1 MRTKHILT
9 ALALPALFAAC
20 TADEFESVNVNN
32 GGAQQARPTVGE
44 NFTLSTGNADT
55 RYAAEETG
63 SGIRLNFTQG
73 DLLGA
78 AIIDN
83 YVPGKDPYDFE
94 VIPSLAGNNP
104 FEYQGGDQWTSNTTL
119 GIGHYLFKYRYNPND
134 NNRAA
139 ATFELPTVQKLYT
152 DENGEVDLTAAIK
165 AGNMAI
171 AAAVLTEGQQTAD
184 ASLKN
189 LFTYPKFQINFDN
202 GERINTVSQVVLE
215 YKTPITVKGGFN
227 HKVVA
232 NLFADAPEGLEEE
245 DYWDA
250 ETQSVDWD
258 EVETSDFLIA
268 ENDAEAAAYI
278 PYPANERTS
287 KYIVV
292 KFPKNT
298 QMKLDANTKNKYVEA
313 RIMMPSVK
321 NFLQLSDG
329 TRGETVDIT
338 MYVYTD
344 NGIYSAP
351 IAESSFLF
359 KETTTNEVL
368 QGALGRGK
376 GYNLTLNKNVLVK
389 DNADNIVTTVED
401 WNALVRDFGAS
412 TNPVS
417 VAIVGDEFA
426 FDSET
431 IFPTKST
438 FTVTTNLDVKGNV
451 EISNVNMSGNTINV
465 LEGATLTVN
474 NTLANAYIVNEGTLN
489 MAAEAVKVGN
499 SYVAYDGVKSIE
511 NEATLNVVAGADAKF
526 NLANVKGAKVVVA
539 KDGKMAVNGYN
550 EGEITNNGLVNTTG
564 FTNKALDD
572 NNKKIVPTPTI
583 TNNKG
588 AQFVSVDGQMANN
601 ALIENNGELT
611 CLNREGE
618 IANTGELQSPEGAV
632 TYITNN
638 YGTIVVTEANP
649 ATLTID
655 EEIGIVKYTAEE
667 ASETFSNGYVNTVI
681 ASGDYE
687 VKGTNTISLTLN
699 GEGTLKANAASI
711 DMLTVNGSTT
721 LGANLTVAGLT
732 VAENAMV
739 NVPGAY
745 TMTVTSDEYENYG
758 RILVGGKF
766 TAEKVLRSQG
776 GNIQN
781 QGTGEIRWQDD
792 ADKEGALKAAKEN
805 YEAALKDAITFWANY
820 SYMGGKYTVDNLR
833 YNIISGSKGN
843 MTASQMF
850 VEFVNANKDKE
861 AIVALNEAVKA
872 YNELEG
878 SVTVTTSYDAVA
890 SAVVADNVTAVM
902 ALELEWDPSANTGRD
917 DAHIYET
924 LAAANAAFKG
934 DVADGRVTVNQ
945 RLHKVVIC
953 SSNENFMPACS
964 YVLTTEPL
972 YQMFAYVEP
981 IEQWS
986 VTYPDDFTHYYTI
999 SEAYAT
1005 HWSLTF
1011 VRDWISEIRATEINS
1026 SVVRDARDFV
1036 EDKDLW
1042 NASKAWT
1049 YSEKLIQGIVKDYVK
1064 KQ

>member
-44 NFTLSTGNADT
+44 NFTLTTGNADT

-104 FEYQGGDQWTSNTTL
+104 FEFQGGDQWTSNTRL

-152 DENGEVDLTAAIK
+152 DENGEVDLTAAIE

-171 AAAVLTEGQQTAD
+171 AATVLTEGQQTAD

-189 LFTYPKFQINFDN
+189 LFTYPKVQINFDN
-202 GERINTVSQVVLE
+202 GEKVNTVSQVVLE
-215 YKTPITVKGGFN
+215 YKNAITVKGGFN

-232 NLFADAPEGLEEE
+232 NLFADAPKDLNDE
-245 DYWDA
+245 DYWDK
-250 ETQSVDWD
+250 ETQSVIWD
-258 EVETSDFLIA
+258 EVETADFLIA
-268 ENDAEAAAYI
+268 ENDADAKDFI

-298 QMKLDANTKNKYVEA
+298 QVKLDSNTKNKYVEA
-313 RIMMPSVK
+313 RFMMPSVEDFSK
-321 NFLQLSDG
+321 LSAGSQYEDA
-329 TRGETVDIT
+329 DIT

-344 NGIYSAP
+344 NGIYRAP
-351 IAESSFLF
+351 IARSSFLF
-359 KETTTNEVL
+359 KETTTDEVL
-368 QGALGRGK
+368 RGALGRGK

-412 TNPVS
+412 ENPQS

-438 FTVTTNLDVKGNV
+438 FIVTTNLNVKGNV

-465 LEGATLTVN
+465 LENATLTVN
-474 NTLANAYIVNEGTLN
+474 NTLANANIVNEGTVN
-489 MAAEAVKVGN
+489 MAAKADKDKN
-499 SYVAYDGVKSIE
+499 AYDGVSLIE
-511 NEATLNVVAGADAKF
+511 NEAKATLNIVAGADAAF
-526 NLANVKGAKVVVA
+526 ELHNAVNADVVVA
-539 KDGKMAVNGYN
+539 KGGKMTVNGN
-550 EGEITNNGLVNTTG
+550 NKGEITNNGLVNTT
-564 FTNKALDD
+564 TNFVSVKYD
-572 NNKKIVPTPTI
+572 NNNKLIVPTPTI

-588 AQFVSVDGQMANN
+588 AQFVSIDGTTTNN
-601 ALIENNGELT
+601 ALFVNNGELT
-611 CLNREGE
+611 CLNRNGKIE
-618 IANTGELQSPEGAV
+618 NKGELQSPEGAV
-632 TYITNN
+632 TYITDNED
-638 YGTIVVTEANP
+638 GTIVVTEANP

-655 EEIGIVKYTAEE
+655 NNIGIVKYTTEE
-667 ASETFSNGYVNTVI
+667 SSETFSNGYVNTVI
-681 ASGDYE
+681 ASGNYE

-699 GEGTLKANAASI
+699 GEGTLKASTASI
-711 DMLTVNGSTT
+711 DKLTVNGSTT

-745 TMTVTSDEYENYG
+745 TMTVTGADYENYG
-758 RILVGGKF
+758 RILVGGNF
-766 TAEKVLRSQG
+766 IAEKVLRSNG
-776 GNIQN
+776 GNVQN
-781 QGTGEIRWQDD
+781 EGQGEIRWQDD
-792 ADKEGALKAAKEN
+792 ADKEAALEAAKGE
-805 YEAALKDAITFWANY
+805 YEAALKGAIEFWANY
-820 SYMGGKYTVDNLR
+820 TFSGGKLTVNNLD
-833 YNIISGSKGN
+833 YNILQAKA
-843 MTASQMF
+843 TDMF
-850 VEFVNANKDKE
+850 VEFLAANDDKE
-861 AIVALNEAVKA
+861 AVETLYAEFNAYHALDNSVAITDSYNAVAGKIVADNEAAVKA
-872 YNELEG
+872 LKL
-878 SVTVTTSYDAVA
+878 TWTPT
-890 SAVVADNVTAVM
+890 
-902 ALELEWDPSANTGRD
+902 ANTSRAN
-917 DAHIYET
+917 AHIYKD
-924 LAAANAAFKG
+924 LAEAMKAFKAA
-934 DVADGRVTVNQ
+934 VAGGTVTISSQ
-945 RLHKVVIC
+945 LHKVVIC
-953 SSNENFMPACS
+953 SSETNFMPACS
-964 YVLTTEPL
+964 YVLESEPL
-972 YQMFAYVEP
+972 YQMFEF
-981 IEQWS
+981 IENGGGWRQFGFSYEYMMTSANLDGW
-986 VTYPDDFTHYYTI
+986 DLEH
-999 SEAYAT
+999 
-1005 HWSLTF
+1005 
-1011 VRDWISEIRATEINS
+1011 VRNWISDVRKSTNTSA
-1026 SVVRDARDFV
+1026 VVQDAVDFV
-1036 EDKDLW
+1036 ETNDLW
-1042 NASKAWT
+1042 NASKTWT
-1049 YSEKLIQGIVKDYVK
+1049 YSEELIQGIVNDYIK
-1064 KQ
+1064 

>member
-44 NFTLSTGNADT
+44 NFTLTTGNADT

-104 FEYQGGDQWTSNTTL
+104 FEFQGGDQWTSNTRL

-152 DENGEVDLTAAIK
+152 DENGEVDLTAAIE

-171 AAAVLTEGQQTAD
+171 AATVLTEGQQTAD

-189 LFTYPKFQINFDN
+189 LFTYPKVQINFDN
-202 GERINTVSQVVLE
+202 GERVNTVSQVVLE
-215 YKTPITVKGGFN
+215 YDKPITVKGGFN

-232 NLFADAPEGLEEE
+232 NLFADAPEGLEGK

-268 ENDAEAAAYI
+268 ENDAKAAAYI

-298 QMKLDANTKNKYVEA
+298 QVKLDANTKNKYVEA

-329 TRGETVDIT
+329 TGGGTVDIT

-351 IAESSFLF
+351 IAKSSFLF

-412 TNPVS
+412 ENPQS

-438 FTVTTNLDVKGNV
+438 FTVTTNLDVKGDV
-451 EISNVNMSGNTINV
+451 EISNVNMDGNTINV
-465 LEGATLTVN
+465 LEGATL
-474 NTLANAYIVNEGTLN
+474 
-489 MAAEAVKVGN
+489 
-499 SYVAYDGVKSIE
+499 IE
-511 NEATLNVVAGADAKF
+511 RN
-526 NLANVKGAKVVVA
+526 
-539 KDGKMAVNGYN
+539 
-550 EGEITNNGLVNTTG
+550 
-564 FTNKALDD
+564 
-572 NNKKIVPTPTI
+572 
-583 TNNKG
+583 
-588 AQFVSVDGQMANN
+588 
-601 ALIENNGELT
+601 
-611 CLNREGE
+611 
-618 IANTGELQSPEGAV
+618 
-632 TYITNN
+632 
-638 YGTIVVTEANP
+638 
-649 ATLTID
+649 
-655 EEIGIVKYTAEE
+655 
-667 ASETFSNGYVNTVI
+667 
-681 ASGDYE
+681 
-687 VKGTNTISLTLN
+687 
-699 GEGTLKANAASI
+699 
-711 DMLTVNGSTT
+711 
-721 LGANLTVAGLT
+721 
-732 VAENAMV
+732 
-739 NVPGAY
+739 
-745 TMTVTSDEYENYG
+745 
-758 RILVGGKF
+758 
-766 TAEKVLRSQG
+766 
-776 GNIQN
+776 
-781 QGTGEIRWQDD
+781 
-792 ADKEGALKAAKEN
+792 
-805 YEAALKDAITFWANY
+805 
-820 SYMGGKYTVDNLR
+820 
-833 YNIISGSKGN
+833 
-843 MTASQMF
+843 
-850 VEFVNANKDKE
+850 
-861 AIVALNEAVKA
+861 
-872 YNELEG
+872 
-878 SVTVTTSYDAVA
+878 
-890 SAVVADNVTAVM
+890 
-902 ALELEWDPSANTGRD
+902 
-917 DAHIYET
+917 
-924 LAAANAAFKG
+924 
-934 DVADGRVTVNQ
+934 
-945 RLHKVVIC
+945 
-953 SSNENFMPACS
+953 
-964 YVLTTEPL
+964 
-972 YQMFAYVEP
+972 
-981 IEQWS
+981 
-986 VTYPDDFTHYYTI
+986 
-999 SEAYAT
+999 
-1005 HWSLTF
+1005 
-1011 VRDWISEIRATEINS
+1011 
-1026 SVVRDARDFV
+1026 
-1036 EDKDLW
+1036 
-1042 NASKAWT
+1042 
-1049 YSEKLIQGIVKDYVK
+1049 KLIGGHNADE
-1064 KQ
+1064 